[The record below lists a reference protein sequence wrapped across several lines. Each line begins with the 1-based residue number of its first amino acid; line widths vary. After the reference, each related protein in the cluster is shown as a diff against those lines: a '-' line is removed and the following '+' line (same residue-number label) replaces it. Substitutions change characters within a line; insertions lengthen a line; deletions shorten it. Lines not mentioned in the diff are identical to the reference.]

1 MSNKIK
7 LTIQEIVDDFEQLV
21 RYDERL
27 DVFFDNKMAT
37 DEDIDE
43 LHNNLEMMISKYLP
57 NYKEKVSSEYFSDNI
72 SSYEKALILY
82 KPLYENFKEIFY
94 QLI

>member
-7 LTIQEIVDDFEQLV
+7 LTIQEIVDDFE
-21 RYDERL
+21 
-27 DVFFDNKMAT
+27 
-37 DEDIDE
+37 
-43 LHNNLEMMISKYLP
+43 HNNLEMMISKYLP
-57 NYKEKVSSEYFSDNI
+57 NYKEKVPSEYFSEDI